1 MRLGIGAYL
10 TARSV
15 IRRASEDPELSWA
28 ADLAA
33 MVQVSIAA
41 YAIAGL
47 FLNLATFDLYYHLL
61 AIVVIASSLVR
72 QAAASGSRL
81 SLSTKRRRSSDRP
94 MPALD
99 GAAAPAAPRMKTVTE

>member
-1 MRLGIGAYL
+1 VGFGLFLALGLGAYV

-15 IRRASEDPELSWA
+15 IRRASEDPELSWT

-33 MVQVSIAA
+33 MVQVSIGA

-61 AIVVIASSLVR
+61 AIVVIASALVR
-72 QAAASGSRL
+72 KAAPSEM
-81 SLSTKRRRSSDRP
+81 STGAIDRAAPFDRP
-94 MPALD
+94 SDAR
-99 GAAAPAAPRMKTVTE
+99 A